1 MRKTILIAVAAALL
15 ASLPCFAAA
24 PSLPPGHSQPA
35 GTVAAG
41 AAASLPALAGCGQ
54 TLGAVPAL
62 ELRGASARMGE
73 AAGPICPLA
82 VDGVEPSSRPF
93 HGHCKCSCSII
104 PDCNTSADCGGSP
117 CLAGITCC

>member
-15 ASLPCFAAA
+15 ASLPCLAAA
-24 PSLPPGHSQPA
+24 PSLPPGNSQPA
-35 GTVAAG
+35 SAG
-41 AAASLPALAGCGQ
+41 AAGPSLPALTGCGQ
-54 TLGAVPAL
+54 TLGAAPAL
-62 ELRGASARMGE
+62 ELRGASARIGE
-73 AAGPICPLA
+73 AAGPVCPLA
-82 VDGVEPSSRPF
+82 VDGVQPSSRPF